1 VKVHAGGNSFNGVL
15 NIGVRPTVNSN
26 NRRSVE
32 VYILNFEKEIY
43 DEKISVELLSYLREE
58 KKFGSIDE
66 LKQEIQNDIVKAKNW
81 FLD

>member
-1 VKVHAGGNSFNGVL
+1 
-15 NIGVRPTVNSN
+15 
-26 NRRSVE
+26 